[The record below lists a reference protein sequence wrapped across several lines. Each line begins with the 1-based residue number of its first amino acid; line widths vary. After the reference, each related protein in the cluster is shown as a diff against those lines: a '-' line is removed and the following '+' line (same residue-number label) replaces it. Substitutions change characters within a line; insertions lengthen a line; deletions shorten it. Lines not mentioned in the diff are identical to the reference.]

1 MSLHTAGDFI
11 LTRSAILQSS
21 ASFIRQESM
30 AELGHTGNDY
40 QYETRSFIR
49 PKTGQPADLPGN
61 ILRDKDAAP
70 CQSVER
76 ASSPCRACQLDV
88 SSINQSHHNPKINSN
103 GSAYS

>member
-1 MSLHTAGDFI
+1 
-11 LTRSAILQSS
+11 
-21 ASFIRQESM
+21 M

-76 ASSPCRACQLDV
+76 ASLPCRAC
-88 SSINQSHHNPKINSN
+88 
-103 GSAYS
+103 

>member
-1 MSLHTAGDFI
+1 MSRQTAEDRV
-11 LTRSAILQSS
+11 LARSAILPSS

-30 AELGHTGNDY
+30 AELGHTGNRY
-40 QYETRSFIR
+40 QYETRSFIH

-76 ASSPCRACQLDV
+76 ASSPCRAC
-88 SSINQSHHNPKINSN
+88 
-103 GSAYS
+103 